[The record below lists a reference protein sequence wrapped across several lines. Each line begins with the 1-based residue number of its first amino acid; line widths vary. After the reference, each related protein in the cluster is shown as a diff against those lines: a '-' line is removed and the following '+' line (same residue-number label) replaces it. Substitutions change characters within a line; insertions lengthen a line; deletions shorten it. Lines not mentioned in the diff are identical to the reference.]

1 MHTTSTITTTTAAI
15 TTKISHTLATRQYSY
30 MYSLARVWT
39 SHQRVDPRSDARLA
53 QYRDVKIKRHVPGN
67 VDRKACYTLDNAAR
81 NSNSNN
87 SMHYQD
93 DERELIATTMIT
105 TTTASSAKTCTQI
118 VVAVVTL

>member
-1 MHTTSTITTTTAAI
+1 
-15 TTKISHTLATRQYSY
+15 

-81 NSNSNN
+81 NSNN

-118 VVAVVTL
+118 VVAVVTS